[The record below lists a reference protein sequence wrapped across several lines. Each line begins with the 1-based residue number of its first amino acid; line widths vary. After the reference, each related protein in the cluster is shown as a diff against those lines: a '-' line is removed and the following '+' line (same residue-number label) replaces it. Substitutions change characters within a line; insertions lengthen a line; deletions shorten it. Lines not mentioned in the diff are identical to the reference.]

1 MLVPG
6 VNVPKLP
13 PVRPA
18 GVHVPPAAGEP
29 PKELNKFAA
38 APLLQKALVPFV
50 PAFAA
55 GFTVTATVAVEF
67 AQGAVPVTV

>member
-1 MLVPG
+1 MVPG
-6 VNVPKLP
+6 VKVPRLP

-38 APLLQKALVPFV
+38 APLLQKTLVPFV

-55 GFTVTATVAVEF
+55 VFTVTATVAMAFV
-67 AQGAVPVTV
+67 QGAVPVTV